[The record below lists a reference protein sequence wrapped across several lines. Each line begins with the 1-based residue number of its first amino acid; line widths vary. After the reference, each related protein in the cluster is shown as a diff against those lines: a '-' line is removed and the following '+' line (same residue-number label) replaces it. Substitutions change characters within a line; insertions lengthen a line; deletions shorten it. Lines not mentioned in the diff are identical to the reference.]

1 MDEKFKAQVD
11 GLMEKYTEL
20 LLGEASED
28 LVEKVK
34 LWALYT
40 HIAKSMPA
48 LAKHWNETY
57 PEAKA
62 EMMKVIGDIKALNEQ
77 HRAHT
82 SKK

>member
-77 HRAHT
+77 HRAQT